1 MENKEEIEEGK
12 IVVLMEDESHLLW
25 GDCLGYVWG
34 KRNEQIEVDIVNKKE
49 KQTYYGAINI
59 LTKDFHFMPFDTG
72 NGKNTVEFIKYLQSL
87 YEGKKLWIIWDN
99 SSYHC
104 FGDMQTFLTESN
116 SNLPQTHWPIHCI
129 GFAPN
134 CPEQNPVE
142 DIWLKA
148 KNFLRK
154 NFFRNNSFAKVKSC
168 FSSFLDSISFDCIKF
183 NWYFPHII

>member
-59 LTKDFHFMPFDTG
+59 LTKDFHFMQFDTG

-87 YEGKKLWIIWDN
+87 YEGKKLWIRRCQIN
-99 SSYHC
+99 CVSKNCY
-104 FGDMQTFLTESN
+104 LTNKGTLESKMIAN
-116 SNLPQTHWPIHCI
+116 
-129 GFAPN
+129 
-134 CPEQNPVE
+134 
-142 DIWLKA
+142 
-148 KNFLRK
+148 
-154 NFFRNNSFAKVKSC
+154 
-168 FSSFLDSISFDCIKF
+168 
-183 NWYFPHII
+183 